1 VGGVMLTPESIESA
15 TSDRKMTGSMIV
27 IQAGNIEIVRNLIE
41 ADIYYTAG
49 VVSWIYLVLS

>member
-1 VGGVMLTPESIESA
+1 MLTPESIESA